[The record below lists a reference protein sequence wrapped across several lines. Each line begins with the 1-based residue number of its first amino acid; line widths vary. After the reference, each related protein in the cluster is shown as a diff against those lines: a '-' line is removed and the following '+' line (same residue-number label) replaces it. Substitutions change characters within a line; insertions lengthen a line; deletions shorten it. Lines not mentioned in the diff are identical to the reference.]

1 MAYKQVLRPIEV
13 EAVDYTALNAALG
26 NFIEINTAGLPRPLS
41 ILRIVNTMDVE
52 VYISYGGGINH
63 DIISPDSW
71 LEIAYTGGD
80 HTYSN
85 KATIAAGTIIAAS
98 VERNAAR
105 GIVAVC
111 GYYQGVN

>member
-1 MAYKQVLRPIEV
+1 MAYKQVLRPIEL

-26 NFIEINTAGLPRPLS
+26 NFIEINTDGLPRPLS

-63 DIISPDSW
+63 DIISPDST

-85 KATIAAGTIIAAS
+85 KATIAAGTIISAA
-98 VERNAAR
+98 VERAAAR
-105 GIVAVC
+105 GIVAVG